1 MQLLLRFATL
11 IALSNAG
18 HSMRSFSRIGLFS
31 KQKDARIA
39 DTLQELYGFL
49 IKQSFDVIVTHT
61 VASFLDIKGCDNAYM
76 AENIDL
82 AIVVGGDG
90 TLLKVGRLLAPK
102 SVPIIGINLGRLG
115 FLVDI
120 SSTNLDA
127 QLNAMLEGHYTVEP
141 RTLLQAEVYRGDKQ
155 LGRRDALNDV
165 AMHVRNDVR
174 MIEFDT
180 HIDGHFVNTQ
190 RADGMIISTPTGST
204 AYSLSAGG
212 PILHPGLNAVT
223 LVPICPH
230 TLSHRPIVIG
240 ADSVI
245 EILLCES
252 RDVNARVSFDGQS
265 NLDLEAGDRMVI
277 RQHPNKLLLIHPED
291 YDYFHILRTKLG
303 WSTTPP

>member
-1 MQLLLRFATL
+1 
-11 IALSNAG
+11 
-18 HSMRSFSRIGLFS
+18 MRSFSRIGLFS
-31 KQKDARIA
+31 KKQDSRIA
-39 DTLQELYGFL
+39 DTLHELHRFL
-49 IKQSFDVIVTHT
+49 TEQSFAVSVTHT
-61 VASFLDIKGCDNAYM
+61 VASFLEIEGDDDEHLAD
-76 AENIDL
+76 NIDL

-102 SVPIIGINLGRLG
+102 GIPIIGINLGRLG

-120 SSTNLDA
+120 SSTNLEQ
-127 QLNAMLEGHYTVEP
+127 QLNGMLEGQYTVEA
-141 RTLLQAEVYRGDKQ
+141 RTLLQGEVYRGDEK
-155 LGRRDALNDV
+155 LGSGNALNDV
-165 AMHVRNDVR
+165 AVHVRNDVR

-180 HIDGHFVNTQ
+180 QIDGHFVNTQ

-212 PILHPGLNAVT
+212 PILHPGLGAVT

-230 TLSHRPIVIG
+230 TLSHRPIVVS
-240 ADSVI
+240 AESEI
-245 EILLCES
+245 EIVLCES
-252 RDVNARVSFDGQS
+252 RDVDARVSFDGQS
-265 NLDLEAGDRMVI
+265 NVDLKAGDRIVI